1 MSGIYDWIANKFPYY
16 GNHNNSKGWQNSI
29 RHNLSLNK
37 AFIRQKERDDGGRK
51 GGTWSINSSINTV
64 SVKPLK
70 SYNYSNSF
78 RKQELDSTQ
87 HSLHNCASNVEQLD
101 FESLTRAE
109 IKTIICDNGQIIQSD
124 NETNDTILR
133 DIDKI
138 ATTYENITPN
148 TQYEVQILSGLDEFR
163 RKSVEDYLEMS
174 NSVVDPIPQNI
185 KTQKAISRQN
195 RARQITL
202 KNKKK
207 LISGCEIKEEITV
220 PVPPPPKRFSNYI
233 PSNGHLKETANE
245 SSFLD
250 LGEYQNKLYYEG
262 SIDYWQQYDPEL
274 VQKSGFAIITT
285 DEANDSDTIHALC
298 YLCGSEGKFQS
309 TIETSRVYPLKS
321 L

>member
-1 MSGIYDWIANKFPYY
+1 MSGIYDWIAHKFPYY
-16 GNHNNSKGWQNSI
+16 GNHSNSKGWQNSI

-51 GGTWSINSSINTV
+51 GGTWSINSSDNTV
-64 SVKPLK
+64 SVKPFK
-70 SYNYSNSF
+70 SYNHSNYF
-78 RKQELDSTQ
+78 REQELDSTK
-87 HSLHNCASNVEQLD
+87 HSLDNCVSNVEQLE

-109 IKTIICDNGQIIQSD
+109 IKNVICDNGQIIQIE
-124 NETNDTILR
+124 NETNDSRLR
-133 DIDKI
+133 DIDNKAKI
-138 ATTYENITPN
+138 YENINPN

-174 NSVVDPIPQNI
+174 NSVIDPIPQNT
-185 KTQKAISRQN
+185 KTQKVISRQN
-195 RARQITL
+195 RAKQITL

-207 LISGCEIKEEITV
+207 LISGCEIQEEITV
-220 PVPPPPKRFSNYI
+220 PVPPAPKRFSNCI
-233 PSNGHLKETANE
+233 PNSSHSKETGNE

-262 SIDYWQQYDPEL
+262 SIDYWEQYDPEL

-285 DEANDSDTIHALC
+285 DEANDSETINALC
-298 YLCGSEGKFQS
+298 YLCGSEGKFNS
-309 TIETSRVYPLKS
+309 INEIEFPDIKS